1 MRKEGGN
8 IVKLG
13 TVEVQLRGFKGN
25 QGPKGGVFVRI
36 KNDADKGGEA
46 VKLFQEVYEIH
57 C

>member
-8 IVKLG
+8 IVKLD